1 MILMVG
7 INVQFILHYSSP
19 TTPLN
24 KILEQKAQFLLFIDT
39 AKTTL
44 LLRRMHGDLIE
55 TQKIQKNSKS

>member
-1 MILMVG
+1 MYKLFTL
-7 INVQFILHYSSP
+7 NYSSS

-24 KILEQKAQFLLFIDT
+24 KVLEQEVLFLLFIDT

-44 LLRRMHGDLIE
+44 LERRMCGDLIE

>member
-1 MILMVG
+1 MYKL
-7 INVQFILHYSSP
+7 FILNYSSS

-24 KILEQKAQFLLFIDT
+24 KVLEQEVLFLLFIDA

-44 LLRRMHGDLIE
+44 LERRMCGDLIE